1 MDRISFWPTSIWL
14 ESNLNQENNVKINQ
28 AVLSKIFI
36 WTGVSVWGVYGLFL
50 LLGKNPSLLV
60 FLPIHLTFVLTG
72 VRLRKGREGS
82 KKGERNPNLKTLSNV
97 FLAIG
102 VAAWLPYFYVHYFY
116 QIEVGHLPFLVLH
129 LTGMLSGGLIKLF

>member
-1 MDRISFWPTSIWL
+1 
-14 ESNLNQENNVKINQ
+14 VKINQ
-28 AVLSKIFI
+28 AKISKMLI

-72 VRLRKGREGS
+72 VRLRKGVEGTD
-82 KKGERNPNLKTLSNV
+82 KWGDNPNLKTLSNV

-102 VAAWLPYFYVHYFY
+102 VAAWLPYFYVHFFY
-116 QIEVGHLPFLVLH
+116 QIEVGHLPFLILH
-129 LTGMLSGGLIKLF
+129 LTGMLSGGLIKMF

>member
-1 MDRISFWPTSIWL
+1 M
-14 ESNLNQENNVKINQ
+14 KINREN
-28 AVLSKIFI
+28 LSKILI

-50 LLGKNPSLLV
+50 LLGKNPSLFV
-60 FLPIHLTFVLTG
+60 FLPIHLTLVLTG
-72 VRLRKGREGS
+72 VRLRKGTESAEKR
-82 KKGERNPNLKTLSNV
+82 ERNPNLKTLSNV

-116 QIEVGHLPFLVLH
+116 QIDVGHLPFLILH